1 MTDTMGG
8 ASKYGK
14 QIQHYDHVSLNAPK
28 GGTLN
33 TVVSGTYDSFNPFIV
48 TGTTGAG
55 LNYQGGLL
63 WDTLMAKSLDETATN
78 HPLIAEAFKYPD
90 DFSSITYR
98 LDPRAKWHDGQPI
111 TVDDVIWT
119 FNMLKKEPGIQPLL
133 RQCD

>member
-1 MTDTMGG
+1 MLIKSTGARLFRHLVVGATLLAMGTLGAGAQEWRMTDTMGG

-63 WDTLMAKSLDETATN
+63 WDTLMAE
-78 HPLIAEAFKYPD
+78 IAG
-90 DFSSITYR
+90 R
-98 LDPRAKWHDGQPI
+98 DGNQPPADSRSVQI
-111 TVDDVIWT
+111 S
-119 FNMLKKEPGIQPLL
+119 G
-133 RQCD
+133 

>member
-63 WDTLMAKSLDETATN
+63 WDTLMAE
-78 HPLIAEAFKYPD
+78 IAG
-90 DFSSITYR
+90 R
-98 LDPRAKWHDGQPI
+98 DGNQPPADSRSVQI
-111 TVDDVIWT
+111 S
-119 FNMLKKEPGIQPLL
+119 G
-133 RQCD
+133 